1 MKKVKVAPK
10 FYFRELTKEEMVEL
24 LNSEF
29 PLNLKD
35 LGPIVDRI
43 HEKYPYIDKMEIS
56 LIVKATFESI
66 REFLVLGY
74 VINFNKFLFDMKLHF
89 YRIKDK
95 IGVRVRAKTPPKFKD
110 GPYV

>member
-1 MKKVKVAPK
+1 MKKVKIAPV
-10 FYFRELTKEEMVEL
+10 FHFKEQSKEDMIES
-24 LNSEF
+24 LNAEF

-35 LGPIVDRI
+35 LAPLVDRI
-43 HEKYPYIDKMEIS
+43 HEKYPYIDKSEIS

-89 YRIKDK
+89 YRIKEK
-95 IGVRVRAKTPPKFKD
+95 IGVKVKAKTPPKFKE